1 VSGLETRTPFED
13 CLSAAWLSARLG
25 IDTARIDALRRSG
38 ELIGVRPEGG
48 SQWLYP
54 AWQFQGGRP
63 RPAIARVVAA
73 AREAGIDEARLYDLM
88 TMRMGLSGERR
99 LCDLLVAG
107 DDDAV
112 ISALR
117 G

>member
-1 VSGLETRTPFED
+1 MRTDFED

-25 IDTARIDALRRSG
+25 VDTARIDALRRSG
-38 ELIGVRPEGG
+38 ELIGVRPEGS

-63 RPAIARVVAA
+63 RPAVRRIVSAA
-73 AREAGIDEARLYDLM
+73 KEAGLDERRLYDVM
-88 TMRMGLSGERR
+88 TMRMGLGGDRR

-107 DDDAV
+107 EDDSV
-112 ISALR
+112 IAALR